1 MCKCKIVI
9 TNKII
14 NIDLFIASTIII
26 IFIFFYLLHLLR
38 LHHVANASDVTL
50 IELLKQQTAVFAP
63 HKIRAG

>member
-26 IFIFFYLLHLLR
+26 IFFYLLHLLR